1 VHKEWPHATESLGHP
16 PGKTYMPLTYL
27 DQVALLKLGYSAKD
41 DGFRASVNAVIASG
55 LVTVVVSSW
64 HLVETAHKTNLQKA
78 IALAEFID
86 SLNPMWLL
94 ERLNIMKLDVEE
106 DFYRFANVDF
116 EPMPRVT
123 TRSAAIGS
131 LLGERDSPRYD
142 IPSRDFVR
150 QWIERPDQTA
160 VLDRSYRGN
169 AEALTWARGLAAAGK
184 MTSPVTAAI
193 DREYLRRLIP
203 ARTRSGLDT
212 GRELRDQYLE
222 QADVRRI
229 PSLAIETAISKREWV
244 SQGGADRNTLI
255 DKMHLTAA
263 LPYTDEIVSD
273 DRFFHRLYP
282 ITETTGHV
290 RARLLSCE
298 DFLKRF

>member
-1 VHKEWPHATESLGHP
+1 MHKEWPHATESLGHP

-169 AEALTWARGLAAAGK
+169 AEALTWARG
-184 MTSPVTAAI
+184 
-193 DREYLRRLIP
+193 
-203 ARTRSGLDT
+203 
-212 GRELRDQYLE
+212 
-222 QADVRRI
+222 
-229 PSLAIETAISKREWV
+229 
-244 SQGGADRNTLI
+244 
-255 DKMHLTAA
+255 
-263 LPYTDEIVSD
+263 
-273 DRFFHRLYP
+273 
-282 ITETTGHV
+282 
-290 RARLLSCE
+290 
-298 DFLKRF
+298 